1 MENLESEIS
10 RSLTMNRTQRRQ
22 QQRAEKKAQQKAGTY
37 NIDME
42 MIQPWSD
49 VLMKVKLPNEIIDAM
64 LEITDTVLQ
73 DPDRK
78 NWGDNLA
85 GQIADEPLIPHE
97 MMQKHQISQGG
108 SVFEFLMNVV
118 GEYIKQCT
126 FQQATQQDHD
136 KVASIQ
142 WLTQMKSAWIVSQWE
157 GEYNPIHI
165 HTECALS
172 TVLYLILTLEGPRA
186 VKSPR
191 GVQKISLVPR
201 YE

>member
-1 MENLESEIS
+1 MNWSILAKKMTHPHLMWQQMENLESEIS
-10 RSLTMNRTQRRQ
+10 RSLTMNRSQRRQ

-37 NIDME
+37 SIDME

-49 VLMKVKLPNEIIDAM
+49 VLMKVKLPDEIIDAM

-118 GEYIKQCT
+118 GEY
-126 FQQATQQDHD
+126 
-136 KVASIQ
+136 
-142 WLTQMKSAWIVSQWE
+142 
-157 GEYNPIHI
+157 
-165 HTECALS
+165 
-172 TVLYLILTLEGPRA
+172 
-186 VKSPR
+186 VK
-191 GVQKISLVPR
+191 
-201 YE
+201 

>member
-1 MENLESEIS
+1 
-10 RSLTMNRTQRRQ
+10 MNRSQRRQ

-37 NIDME
+37 SIDME

-49 VLMKVKLPNEIIDAM
+49 VLMKVKLPDEIIDAM
-64 LEITDTVLQ
+64 LEITDTILQ

-97 MMQKHQISQGG
+97 MMQKHKITQGG

-136 KVASIQ
+136 KVLS
-142 WLTQMKSAWIVSQWE
+142 L
-157 GEYNPIHI
+157 IHI
-165 HTECALS
+165 
-172 TVLYLILTLEGPRA
+172 
-186 VKSPR
+186 
-191 GVQKISLVPR
+191 
-201 YE
+201 